1 MAEESVV
8 LLKNENQT
16 LPLSSDSKAGVY
28 GVMAETMQ
36 YGQYS
41 SELDVNDEKYN
52 TYVQAQAII
61 YWRQYRARLVP
72 IMFLILPE
80 TVWLSTRQPVAM

>member
-1 MAEESVV
+1 M
-8 LLKNENQT
+8 KNHT

-52 TYVQAQAII
+52 TYVQGAGDN
-61 YWRQYRARLVP
+61 
-72 IMFLILPE
+72 ILEAVQSQIGSDNVSYSTE
-80 TVWLSTRQPVAM
+80 TAWLRTRQPVDM

>member
-8 LLKNENQT
+8 LLKNENHT

-52 TYVQAQAII
+52 TYVQGAG
-61 YWRQYRARLVP
+61 
-72 IMFLILPE
+72 
-80 TVWLSTRQPVAM
+80 STEPDWQR